1 LLLAAVFVLVLVRQ
15 FVRRMPLAGSIAICG
30 LLFFAL
36 IALPNVD
43 GMIANYNVDAYLSGK
58 LPTVDVESISDYG
71 ISSVPA
77 LCKLEDALE
86 DRTNRDADETT
97 FLTQTS
103 AALDAIAL
111 ELDEADDT
119 VWSFSFPTARAR
131 RLLEKRG

>member
-1 LLLAAVFVLVLVRQ
+1 
-15 FVRRMPLAGSIAICG
+15 MKKYSK
-30 LLFFAL
+30 LFFAL

-77 LCKLEDALE
+77 LCRLEEHLE
-86 DRTNRDADETT
+86 ERNDRNADETT

-103 AALDAIAL
+103 AALDAIAA

-131 RLLEKRG
+131 KLLDKRG

>member
-1 LLLAAVFVLVLVRQ
+1 
-15 FVRRMPLAGSIAICG
+15 
-30 LLFFAL
+30 
-36 IALPNVD
+36 
-43 GMIANYNVDAYLSGK
+43 
-58 LPTVDVESISDYG
+58 VESISDYG

-77 LCKLEDALE
+77 LCRLEDALE
-86 DRTNRDADETT
+86 DRTNRNADETN